1 MEEKKKNTNVSLIII
16 VILVLLIMGGFLY
29 FIFADNISSDNM
41 LDNKDKKASAT
52 SETKKDNSEID
63 LPDIYTS
70 IDGEN
75 VLVFGENNYKLL
87 YVDVTTRESSGK
99 VNKESD
105 FVYKLGD
112 EIELNIYDDIAIV
125 KNVYQKSE
133 TNKES
138 NLVLFKAVK
147 DAKLK
152 MYETSVDFITNYYKN
167 KNVSKINDIYINR
180 VDGCYNYDNDDN
192 MVCTLIYTITFD
204 EFDESNCAH
213 NDEYAYEIS
222 PICLSDGIQ
231 SSYPIRFDLK
241 TFKATELA
249 SHNM

>member
-138 NLVLFKAVK
+138 NLVLFKGVK

-167 KNVSKINDIYINR
+167 NV
-180 VDGCYNYDNDDN
+180 
-192 MVCTLIYTITFD
+192 F
-204 EFDESNCAH
+204 
-213 NDEYAYEIS
+213 
-222 PICLSDGIQ
+222 
-231 SSYPIRFDLK
+231 
-241 TFKATELA
+241 
-249 SHNM
+249 

>member
-1 MEEKKKNTNVSLIII
+1 MEEKKKNTNVSLIL
-16 VILVLLIMGGFLY
+16 VMILFILIMGGFLY
-29 FIFADNISSDNM
+29 FIFAENISKDDM
-41 LDNKDKKASAT
+41 LDKKDNNGSNTK
-52 SETKKDNSEID
+52 ETKKDNSEID

-87 YVDVTTRESSGK
+87 YVDETTRESTGK

-105 FVYKLGD
+105 SVYKLGD
-112 EIELNIYDDIAIV
+112 KIELNTYGDIAVV
-125 KNVYQKSE
+125 KNIYQKSE
-133 TNKES
+133 TNGAQ
-138 NLVLFKAVK
+138 NIVLFKDVK
-147 DAKLK
+147 GAKLK
-152 MYETSVDFITNYYKN
+152 MYETSVDLVSNYYKN

-204 EFDESNCAH
+204 GFDESNCAH
-213 NDEYAYEIS
+213 NDEYAYEVS

-231 SSYPIRFDLK
+231 SSYPVRFDLK

>member
-138 NLVLFKAVK
+138 NLVLFKGVK

-249 SHNM
+249 SHNT